1 MKDRIGEWEG
11 NTNMVW
17 WMISTLVFAIV
28 LHDARVSAF
37 APPHGV
43 AVFRGGMAKTSCLKA
58 SLLHSTANE
67 SSEIIRSLAVAGRI
81 PWQKLVVTKVQV
93 EEWLSIMRAETHV
106 LDIVVVV
113 FLSLFLNKVGWF
125 L

>member
-1 MKDRIGEWEG
+1 
-11 NTNMVW
+11 MVW
-17 WMISTLVFAIV
+17 WMISALVFAIV

-37 APPHGV
+37 APPHH
-43 AVFRGGMAKTSCLKA
+43 AVVRGGMAKISCLKA

-113 FLSLFLNKVGWF
+113 FLSLFLNKVGGF

>member
-1 MKDRIGEWEG
+1 MA
-11 NTNMVW
+11 W

-28 LHDARVSAF
+28 HDARVSAF

-43 AVFRGGMAKTSCLKA
+43 AVFRGGMAKTSYLKA
-58 SLLHSTANE
+58 SLGHSTANE

-113 FLSLFLNKVGWF
+113 FLSLFLNKVGSF

>member
-1 MKDRIGEWEG
+1 MI
-11 NTNMVW
+11 
-17 WMISTLVFAIV
+17 ISTLVFAIV

-37 APPHGV
+37 APPHV
-43 AVFRGGMAKTSCLKA
+43 VRGGMAKTSCCLKA
-58 SLLHSTANE
+58 SLVSNE

-81 PWQKLVVTKVQV
+81 PCQKLVVTKVQV

-113 FLSLFLNKVGWF
+113 FLSLFLNKVGGF
-125 L
+125 M

>member
-1 MKDRIGEWEG
+1 
-11 NTNMVW
+11 MVW
-17 WMISTLVFAIV
+17 WMIPTLVFAIV
-28 LHDARVSAF
+28 LHDARVLAF
-37 APPHGV
+37 APPYV
-43 AVFRGGMAKTSCLKA
+43 VRGGMAKTSCLKA
-58 SLLHSTANE
+58 SLVHSTANE

-113 FLSLFLNKVGWF
+113 FLSLFLKKVGGF